1 MTDDKRDNLQRLLD
15 YNLGLDDAS
24 GRRQTERRLAE
35 DAELSRL
42 NEVLEGSLAPLGS
55 WADEEAP
62 AGLAE
67 RTLALVAQRGST
79 EKALAAMAARQPGSG
94 ADRSGSRTRW
104 VLSNL
109 RDLVAVAACLA
120 LVFMVWQPGVRQARQ
135 RAQQVECAAQLRMT
149 GQGLAEYSGDHGG
162 SLPYVAQ
169 KPNTAWWYVA
179 GPDQQSGSNTRNV
192 YMLVRGGYRPVDAF
206 GCPAV
211 RRERRV
217 RISPEMLKQMQDF
230 ASRDDVNYSFR
241 LMVDQLGRR
250 LDGSADTPVM
260 TDQNPLFDP
269 AHFDSS
275 RQSELDLA
283 GNSFLLKS
291 NSPNHR
297 RRGQNVLYN
306 SGAVQFI
313 DNRFMGPGQ
322 DDIFTIQSTT
332 RYRGTERPKSAN
344 DVFIAP

>member
-1 MTDDKRDNLQRLLD
+1 MKYDKRDNLQRLLD

-24 GRRQTERRLAE
+24 GRRQTERRLGE
-35 DAELSRL
+35 DAELSKL
-42 NEVLEGSLAPLGS
+42 NEVLKGSLAPLAS

-62 AGLAE
+62 AGLAD
-67 RTLALVAQRGST
+67 RTLAMVAQRGST
-79 EKALAAMAARQPGSG
+79 EKALAAMAARRPGSETDKS
-94 ADRSGSRTRW
+94 ASRTRW

-135 RAQQVECAAQLRMT
+135 RSQQLACASQLRMT
-149 GQGLAEYSGDHGG
+149 GQGLAEYSGDHDGW
-162 SLPYVAQ
+162 LPYVAQ
-169 KPNTAWWYVA
+169 KPNTAWWYGA
-179 GPDQQSGSNTRNV
+179 QPGQSSGSNTRNV
-192 YMLVRGGYRPVDAF
+192 YLLVKGGYRPVDAF
-206 GCPAV
+206 GCPSVAA
-211 RRERRV
+211 RRRV
-217 RISPEMLKQMQDF
+217 AVSPEMLRQMQDF
-230 ASRDDVNYSFR
+230 ARRDDVNYSFR
-241 LMVDQLGRR
+241 LMVDQLSRR
-250 LDGSADTPVM
+250 LDGTVDAPLM
-260 TDQNPLFDP
+260 TDQNPLFAP
-269 AHFDSS
+269 GHFDSS

-283 GNSFLLKS
+283 SNSFLLKS
-291 NSPNHR
+291 NSPNHGQ
-297 RRGQNVLYN
+297 RGQNVLYN